1 MTIFKVIDA
10 ENGEE
15 QNFYDAQLPQA
26 LAWAKDC
33 KRQMKSLT
41 GRDYAIVVQT
51 KTGTLSIK
59 DYESSL
65 GRKTNSRN

>member
-41 GRDYAIVVQT
+41 GRDYEVVVQT
-51 KTGTLSIK
+51 ETGTLSLK
-59 DYESSL
+59 EYENSL
-65 GRKTNSRN
+65 GRTNDS